1 MSSQPLLQS
10 VRLDGKLL
18 TDVESLQRV
27 KTDLGGLLSEVPVAV
42 LRPGSAVDVA
52 AMMREAAAAQIPVTI
67 RGTARSV
74 YGQTVALPGGLLIDM
89 SSLNRVHAIERDQ
102 CVVDAGATWATVV
115 KAALAQGLVPPDFLD
130 LTVGGTLSWGGMGMT
145 SRRYGLQADNVLEL
159 EVATADGMLHRCSPS
174 QESDLFHAVMGG
186 MGTVGVMTKVTL
198 ALIPAPER
206 ALRVQIPYPDAA
218 AMTAGLMQLA
228 HDDRVDA
235 FQGIVAAPD
244 GQWVHLIEAT
254 AFYSGERPDVG
265 WVCEGLN
272 GMIAHANPIDS
283 SFEDFLFRL
292 GDMTTLPCQAA
303 GPHAHPWWSTQT
315 SAERAPAF
323 VEELEQFFDPATAG
337 PFDLFIVY
345 PMLTGRSRTPLPSLP
360 RQDWSVVVATFWCVS
375 FDRQDQL
382 AAVLAENRR
391 LFEQAASAR
400 ARRGRRR
407 RYPRAGAGDRQ
418 QKPAPRRSDGRRP
431 PSRDAGRQAD
441 RPRPS
446 ANSAVGP
453 RSRDA
458 RARPHHRRD
467 PHRARRD
474 WKSAPALWLLPCRD
488 AHLRPARQH

>member
-1 MSSQPLLQS
+1 MADDAVLSLDKLDGRL
-10 VRLDGKLL
+10 RLDAPAR
-18 TDVESLQRV
+18 EAM
-27 KTDLGGLLSEVPVAV
+27 KTDFGGMLTEIPGAVLEPGSPEDIAAALKEAGRRGVPVTV
-42 LRPGSAVDVA
+42 
-52 AMMREAAAAQIPVTI
+52 
-67 RGTARSV
+67 RGLGRSV
-74 YGQTVALPGGLLIDM
+74 YGQTVARPGGLLIDM

-115 KAALAQGLVPPDFLD
+115 KAVLAQGLVPPVLIDFLD

-174 QESDLFHAVMGG
+174 QESDLFHAVLGG
-186 MGTVGVMTKVTL
+186 MGTVGVMTKATL
-198 ALIPAPER
+198 ALIPVPER

-218 AMTAGLMQLA
+218 AMTADLMQLA

-391 LFEQAASAR
+391 LFEQAAAVHAPGSVDPVAAVDYSPAEWAAHLADAWPAFDAAKR
-400 ARRGRRR
+400 KYDPQGVLDKARRIF
-407 RYPRAGAGDRQ
+407 
-418 QKPAPRRSDGRRP
+418 
-431 PSRDAGRQAD
+431 
-441 RPRPS
+441 
-446 ANSAVGP
+446 
-453 RSRDA
+453 
-458 RARPHHRRD
+458 
-467 PHRARRD
+467 
-474 WKSAPALWLLPCRD
+474 
-488 AHLRPARQH
+488 

>member
-1 MSSQPLLQS
+1 MMPDDAVLSLDKLDGRL
-10 VRLDGKLL
+10 RLDAPAR
-18 TDVESLQRV
+18 EAM
-27 KTDLGGLLSEVPVAV
+27 KTDFGGMLTEIPSAVLEPGSPEDIAAALKEAGRRGVPVTV
-42 LRPGSAVDVA
+42 
-52 AMMREAAAAQIPVTI
+52 
-67 RGTARSV
+67 RGLGRSV
-74 YGQTVALPGGLLIDM
+74 YGQTVARPGGVLIDM
-89 SSLNRVHAIERDQ
+89 SSLNRVHAIGRDR

-115 KAALAQGLVPPDFLD
+115 KAALAQGLVPPVLIDFLD

-174 QESDLFHAVMGG
+174 QESDLFHAVLGG

-337 PFDLFIVY
+337 PFDLLIVY

-391 LFEQAASAR
+391 LFEQAAAVHAPGSVDPVAAVDYSPAEWAAHLADAWPAFDAAKR
-400 ARRGRRR
+400 KYDPQGVLDKARRIF
-407 RYPRAGAGDRQ
+407 
-418 QKPAPRRSDGRRP
+418 
-431 PSRDAGRQAD
+431 
-441 RPRPS
+441 
-446 ANSAVGP
+446 
-453 RSRDA
+453 
-458 RARPHHRRD
+458 
-467 PHRARRD
+467 
-474 WKSAPALWLLPCRD
+474 
-488 AHLRPARQH
+488 

>member
-1 MSSQPLLQS
+1 MPDDAVLSLDKLDGRL
-10 VRLDGKLL
+10 RLDAPAR
-18 TDVESLQRV
+18 EAM
-27 KTDLGGLLSEVPVAV
+27 KTDFGGMLTEIPSAVLEPGSPEDIAAALKEAGRRGVPVTV
-42 LRPGSAVDVA
+42 
-52 AMMREAAAAQIPVTI
+52 
-67 RGTARSV
+67 RGLGRSV
-74 YGQTVALPGGLLIDM
+74 YGQTVARPGGVLIDM
-89 SSLNRVHAIERDQ
+89 SSLNRVHAIGRDR

-115 KAALAQGLVPPDFLD
+115 KAALAQGLVPPVLIDFLD

-174 QESDLFHAVMGG
+174 QESDLFHAVLGG

-337 PFDLFIVY
+337 PFDLLIVY

-391 LFEQAASAR
+391 LFEQAAAVHAPGSVDPVAAVDYSPAEWAAHLADAWPAFDAAKR
-400 ARRGRRR
+400 KYDPQGVLDKARRIF
-407 RYPRAGAGDRQ
+407 
-418 QKPAPRRSDGRRP
+418 
-431 PSRDAGRQAD
+431 
-441 RPRPS
+441 
-446 ANSAVGP
+446 
-453 RSRDA
+453 
-458 RARPHHRRD
+458 
-467 PHRARRD
+467 
-474 WKSAPALWLLPCRD
+474 
-488 AHLRPARQH
+488 